1 MSGATKEERA
11 RSCSTLVS
19 AFRDD
24 PVERWLYP
32 SADAYDEHFP
42 AFVEAFGG
50 GAFAHDTAWQV
61 DDFAGVALWF
71 PPDTSP
77 DGDGVVQVLM
87 TTTHPSTHPDTIAGL
102 QQMDAAHPRFPHW
115 YLPWLGV
122 DAAFQGTGIGG
133 TLMTESLRA
142 VDETALPAYL
152 ETPNPRTIP
161 FYERHGFRV
170 TGATQTEECP
180 PITFMMREPALT

>member
-1 MSGATKEERA
+1 MSGATEQERA
-11 RSCSTLVS
+11 RSFSTLVS

-32 SADAYDEHFP
+32 SDDAYDEHFP

-50 GAFAHDTAWQV
+50 GAFAYGTAWQV

-71 PPDTSP
+71 PPATSP
-77 DGDGVVQVLM
+77 DGDEVVQVLM

-102 QQMDAAHPRFPHW
+102 EQMDAVHPRFPHW

-133 TLMTESLRA
+133 TLMTEALRT

-180 PITFMMREPALT
+180 PITFMMREPAQT